1 MKYPLLKKGTSK
13 ELSSK
18 EILLTRLKNKKK
30 EPTQKYFISSG
41 SDTLNLALTGDI
53 NKAYCVGRMVNIV
66 GDYSTGKTLLAC
78 EAINSLW
85 YIDHLQKG
93 KRVKIVYDENES
105 AFDLDLAETFG
116 MPLDHI
122 EWEESGTVERFKMN
136 IWKHIKESEEYDILL
151 YVVDSLDALSDER
164 ELESQKK
171 EMRTLEK
178 RQAKEQGEK
187 LEKEEGDDEKLK
199 GDFGAKKAKE
209 LSKFFR
215 TTARDLKRTNCI
227 LLIISQIRDDL
238 KAKYGTK
245 ATRTGGKGMDFYA
258 SHVIWLDEEKIL
270 PSPKHKIPIGSLISA
285 YVRKNKLYKPRR
297 RAEFELI
304 FEYGI
309 NNFGSLIDFCT
320 KFGGMKKSGAYIE
333 WGDKSYYRKDLIEF
347 FDKNRDDYEEL
358 KELAQETWEEMEKDA
373 EVNLSPKYKMVETD
387 DYEKPKSKKLKLK

>member
-1 MKYPLLKKGTSK
+1 MKYPLLKKTSVK

-18 EILLTRLKNKKK
+18 EILLTRLKTKKK
-30 EPTQKYFISSG
+30 EPIQKYFISSG
-41 SDTLNLALTGDI
+41 SDNLNLALTGDI
-53 NKAYCVGRMVNIV
+53 DKGYCVGRMINIV

-78 EAINSLW
+78 EAINVLW
-85 YIDHLQKG
+85 YNEHFQKK

-105 AFDLDLAETFG
+105 AFDLDLAEKFG

-136 IWKHIKESEEYDILL
+136 VWKHIKESEDYDILL
-151 YVVDSLDALSDER
+151 YVVDSLDALSDEK
-164 ELESQKK
+164 EIESQKK

-187 LEKEEGDDEKLK
+187 LDKEEGDDEKLK
-199 GDFGAKKAKE
+199 GDYGAKKAKE

-215 TTARDLKRTNCI
+215 TFTRELKRTNCI

-245 ATRTGGKGMDFYA
+245 AMRTGGKGMDFYA

-270 PSPKHKIPIGSLISA
+270 PSPKHKIPIGSIISA

-297 RAEFELI
+297 KAKFDLI

-309 NNFGSLIDFCT
+309 NNFGSLIEFCAE
-320 KFGGMKKSGAYIE
+320 FGSITKSGAFIK
-333 WGDKSYYRKDLIEF
+333 WGGKSYYKAELVKF
-347 FDKNRDDYEEL
+347 FDQNKEEYEEL
-358 KELAQETWEEMEKDA
+358 KELAQSTWEEIEKDA
-373 EVNLSPKYKMVETD
+373 IIDLSPKYKMIETD
-387 DYEKPKSKKLKLK
+387 DYEKPKKKFKLK